1 MDKRKKVEA
10 PRDNQEHMN
19 TSVNTT
25 LSNKGLIYITGEE
38 LLNEES
44 KINLIKEWDDLISK
58 YTDKR
63 YGVHL
68 IITRL

>member
-1 MDKRKKVEA
+1 VRRVDKRKKVEA

-38 LLNEES
+38 LLNEDS
-44 KINLIKEWDDLISK
+44 KINLIKE
-58 YTDKR
+58 
-63 YGVHL
+63 
-68 IITRL
+68 

>member
-1 MDKRKKVEA
+1 MDKRKEVEA

-19 TSVNTT
+19 TSVNTA

-38 LLNEES
+38 LLNEDS
-44 KINLIKEWDDLISK
+44 KINLIKELDDLISK